1 MTQQHGLS
9 SIEGVGDPAELFSL
23 LIVDDDEQILALL
36 HDLLARERRYR
47 ISTAPDPR
55 EALALLRAGPF
66 DLLITD
72 YRMPEMTGLDLIREA
87 RHLHPDLMGIL
98 ITGFAWPDA
107 AAGVAE
113 AGVYDLM
120 LKPLNIG
127 EVRVRVRN
135 ACERFRLVREN
146 RRYQSELEQARAEGV
161 RGVGLSPHALSGE
174 TEESSAPIA
183 EIGLFP
189 PTASST
195 SRGPKK
201 EEQVLD
207 QLERLGKLY
216 QAGLLTKEE
225 FSIRKARLLSRT

>member
-1 MTQQHGLS
+1 MTQQHGPS
-9 SIEGVGDPAELFSL
+9 PIEGAGDSVELFSL
-23 LIVDDDEQILALL
+23 LIVDDDEQILSLL

-55 EALALLRAGPF
+55 EALTLLRAGPF

-107 AAGVAE
+107 AAEVAE

-161 RGVGLSPHALSGE
+161 RGVE

-189 PTASST
+189 PPASSA

-216 QAGLLTKEE
+216 QTGLLTKEE
-225 FSIRKARLLSRT
+225 FSRRKARLLSRT

>member
-1 MTQQHGLS
+1 MTQQSGLS
-9 SIEGVGDPAELFSL
+9 PIEGVGDPAELFSL
-23 LIVDDDEQILALL
+23 LIVDDDEQILSLL

-55 EALALLRAGPF
+55 EALTLLRAGPF

-107 AAGVAE
+107 AAEVAE

-161 RGVGLSPHALSGE
+161 RGVE

-195 SRGPKK
+195 SKGPKK

-216 QAGLLTKEE
+216 QTGLLTKEE
-225 FSIRKARLLSRT
+225 FSTRKARLLSRT

>member
-9 SIEGVGDPAELFSL
+9 SIEGVDDPEELFSL
-23 LIVDDDEQILALL
+23 LIVDDDEQILSLL

-55 EALALLRAGPF
+55 EALTLLRAGPF

-107 AAGVAE
+107 AAEVAE

-146 RRYQSELEQARAEGV
+146 RHYQSELEQARAEGV
-161 RGVGLSPHALSGE
+161 RGVE
-174 TEESSAPIA
+174 TAESSAPIA

-189 PTASST
+189 PTASPT
-195 SRGPKK
+195 SKGPKK

-216 QAGLLTKEE
+216 QTGLLTKEE
-225 FSIRKARLLSRT
+225 FSVRKARLLSRT